1 MSFKASRFI
10 EIFLLIP
17 SRRIIRIGKG
27 KGKQVWYHVNFLCGK
42 PEHIKL
48 MVRTKIKGFCG
59 ESVIEPNFDCLPP
72 LPTCDKLPSAILN
85 VMEDVISKLP
95 ASYVDHCVSDML
107 TVSRNNH
114 LMVSQ
119 RTEIETPCQFNMN
132 YNQDECL
139 LPPFHRAVSNEGQ
152 AMMTHCVPAMTKGYH
167 SPPQVSSYE
176 ATPPLNMHET
186 SVQELHPHHSEHYD
200 MLYGNLDCEVDDDFE
215 PLPFT
220 FKDGNDD
227 ILCDDFATFI
237 EGAIQQIATIY

>member
-1 MSFKASRFI
+1 M
-10 EIFLLIP
+10 
-17 SRRIIRIGKG
+17 
-27 KGKQVWYHVNFLCGK
+27 
-42 PEHIKL
+42 
-48 MVRTKIKGFCG
+48 
-59 ESVIEPNFDCLPP
+59 IEPNFDCLPP

-85 VMEDVISKLP
+85 VMEDVILKLP
-95 ASYVDHCVSDML
+95 ISSDVDP
-107 TVSRNNH
+107 TVPIPHLGNVTGGNNH

-152 AMMTHCVPAMTKGYH
+152 EKMTHCVPAMVKCYY

-176 ATPPLNMHET
+176 PTPPLNMHET